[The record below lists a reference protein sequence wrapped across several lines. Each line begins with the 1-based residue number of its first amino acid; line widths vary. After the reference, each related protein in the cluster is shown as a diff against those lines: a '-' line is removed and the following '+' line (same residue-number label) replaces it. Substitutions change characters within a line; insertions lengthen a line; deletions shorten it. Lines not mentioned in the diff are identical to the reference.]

1 MICRSCGTELPD
13 TALFCGECGRS
24 LASERTG
31 AVTVVPVPIVPDAA
45 PEPVA
50 EAAVDDAAE
59 QVIEPEPESAEPEPE
74 PEPDPEPES
83 ESVEATRVV
92 PHAPAAARFI
102 LQFSTGESVAVT
114 GTGLIGRNP
123 SAEPGEFVD
132 HLVPIVDGTKSVSKT
147 HVEFGQ
153 ADGNF
158 WISDR
163 FSGNG
168 TTLAAPEDRDRYCEP
183 GKRYRAPRG
192 SRVNL
197 GDQFFIVS

>member
-31 AVTVVPVPIVPDAA
+31 GVTVVPGPPVPAVVSEPAVEPVVEVA
-45 PEPVA
+45 PEPEPVPLPVA
-50 EAAVDDAAE
+50 EPA
-59 QVIEPEPESAEPEPE
+59 PEPESQP
-74 PEPDPEPES
+74 
-83 ESVEATRVV
+83 ESVEETRVV

-123 SAEPGEFVD
+123 AAEPGEFVD

-192 SRVNL
+192 SRVTL